1 MAKITSTSSDIL
13 SHQIVRIFLSRTKR
27 GSNCLH
33 TSVTCE
39 LIKLN
44 QTNNKMVDQMSLAM
58 KGLAEKLK
66 QELLKKQTT
75 EI

>member
-1 MAKITSTSSDIL
+1 
-13 SHQIVRIFLSRTKR
+13 
-27 GSNCLH
+27 
-33 TSVTCE
+33 
-39 LIKLN
+39 
-44 QTNNKMVDQMSLAM
+44 MVDQMSLAM